1 MCLMTIFEGT
11 WSNNGIATA
20 LTRAMGLF
28 KNSGYQTIRSC
39 GEFSLMRKKC
49 RTWWSSIA
57 VDSMKVHHVQT
68 NPNCPELDQIGRINW
83 QLQLKSEA
91 EHQELS
97 VNYISFSDIIY
108 IIYNIYIIIYI
119 SRFRKWH
126 LFHPIHPHHPVG
138 IGTAPDERCGR
149 GQTHRTCDAWGF
161 SGDMLEVSSGSGVP
175 YPLVN

>member
-97 VNYISFSDIIY
+97 VNYISVSDIIY
-108 IIYNIYIIIYI
+108 IIYIYPVSESDTYFTPFIPIIPLGSARHLMSDAAEVKLTGPAMPGAFPVICW
-119 SRFRKWH
+119 RF
-126 LFHPIHPHHPVG
+126 PAV
-138 IGTAPDERCGR
+138 R
-149 GQTHRTCDAWGF
+149 GCHTLW
-161 SGDMLEVSSGSGVP
+161 
-175 YPLVN
+175 